1 MLKKHMAAGKGQAVV
16 NQGKGSQ
23 AQPLT
28 AQNNVGQSGSSLPG
42 AGINNYAKATPMAQ
56 PAPQSPPSGAV
67 PTPAPANTGIG
78 SGTFPGVTG

>member
-23 AQPLT
+23 SQPLN
-28 AQNNVGQSGSSLPG
+28 AQNNIGQSGSDMPG

-56 PAPQSPPSGAV
+56 PAPAAAPSV
-67 PTPAPANTGIG
+67 PQPAPPNTGLG